1 MPYFIFLKN
10 LDNQFNTLVKIASDE
25 NELQG
30 LNLDI
35 SNYKIIQD
43 SQNNFNNVK
52 LGISNVEKYNNNTI
66 YFVNGVEYSMNKEIL
81 QEYINNIKNQI
92 KEFLNNNQ
100 SHPLFSLWNNYLNQL
115 SNLDLNSITY
125 PLNKSLEKYFDDL
138 GQLSYSILQL
148 P

>member
-115 SNLDLNSITY
+115 GNLDLNSVTY

-138 GQLSYSILQL
+138 GQPSYSILQL